1 MAKVIIYTT
10 PTCPYCEQA
19 KEYLRGKGLSFE
31 EVNVADDLS
40 GRQEMMMISGQ
51 MGVPVIRIDNVVV
64 IGFNRNSIDHALS
77 ELSIKEQQR

>member
-77 ELSIKEQQR
+77 ELSVKEQ